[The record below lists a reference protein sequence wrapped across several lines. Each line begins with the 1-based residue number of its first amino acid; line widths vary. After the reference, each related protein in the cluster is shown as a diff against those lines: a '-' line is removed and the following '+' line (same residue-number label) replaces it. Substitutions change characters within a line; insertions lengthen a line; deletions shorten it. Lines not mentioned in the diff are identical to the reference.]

1 MSKVQHSFSDD
12 FNKTDSS
19 SSYDDRRST
28 FFDNESRYESVFSNQ
43 VRESFFSS
51 CNSDEDTMDE
61 LISKKI
67 PLPRES
73 RARRMSIHAQIVDT
87 VNKNLITADEI
98 IRRKSIAPPSLI
110 VDDGHGQSYD
120 DNNIRSSAF
129 KGIIF

>member
-1 MSKVQHSFSDD
+1 MSKAQHSFSDD

-51 CNSDEDTMDE
+51 CHSDEDTMDE

-67 PLPRES
+67 KDVISLSFKKGEF
-73 RARRMSIHAQIVDT
+73 IHV
-87 VNKNLITADEI
+87 VLM
-98 IRRKSIAPPSLI
+98 RL
-110 VDDGHGQSYD
+110 
-120 DNNIRSSAF
+120 
-129 KGIIF
+129 